1 MSLLARARKALPRP
15 RVTIAR
21 WIALTTLA
29 AMLSLLLLK
38 WLFSL
43 LLSVWAQP
51 PLLESGLIE
60 KVASVARML
69 DAAPVAQR
77 QTLASAAGDASYLHW
92 LRRHDES
99 GLPALADS
107 EFREARLRCAP
118 C

>member
-21 WIALTTLA
+21 WIALTTLS

-77 QTLASAAGDASYLHW
+77 PALASAAGDDAYSVQ
-92 LRRHDES
+92 
-99 GLPALADS
+99 
-107 EFREARLRCAP
+107 
-118 C
+118 